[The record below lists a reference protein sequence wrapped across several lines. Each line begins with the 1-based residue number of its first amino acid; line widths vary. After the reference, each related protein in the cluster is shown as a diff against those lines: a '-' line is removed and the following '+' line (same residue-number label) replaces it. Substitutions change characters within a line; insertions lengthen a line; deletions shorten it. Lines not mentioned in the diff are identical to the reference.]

1 MKHYK
6 RIFTIVIDS
15 LGAGA
20 LPDAADYGDAGT
32 DTMGHISQA
41 VEKFHIPNLQK
52 LGLANLV
59 TIVALVKIGLKPT
72 IVISLGRIVLSGV
85 LFGNVTVIL
94 YSLAGAFLSI
104 LVMSLVRKIKIFTLT
119 GVSICGAVSH
129 NFGQIIVAA
138 LILENSNIMY
148 YMLVLGIAG
157 AIAGTV
163 IGILSGIILK
173 NIRF

>member
-1 MKHYK
+1 MADKSNNVQK
-6 RIFTIVIDS
+6 NKLT
-15 LGAGA
+15 A
-20 LPDAADYGDAGT
+20 LCGVFMALAMILSYLENLVP
-32 DTMGHISQA
+32 INVA
-41 VEKFHIPNLQK
+41 VPGIK

-59 TIVALVKIGLKPT
+59 TIVALVKLGLKPT

-85 LFGNVTVIL
+85 LFDNVTVIL